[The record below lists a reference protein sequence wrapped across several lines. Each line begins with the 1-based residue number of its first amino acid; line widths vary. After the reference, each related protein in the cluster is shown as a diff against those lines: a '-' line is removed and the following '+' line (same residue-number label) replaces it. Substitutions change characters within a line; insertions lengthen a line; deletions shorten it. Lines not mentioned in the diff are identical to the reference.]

1 MFELFYEGYRKLI
14 QNSIKPTT
22 PGLSAVLLNSAAS
35 SPTSTGNANM
45 TYVRAN
51 TASPTQFSF
60 TDLGYYNTTISNTSY
75 IYLTASGLDINS
87 GDFIS
92 DCNQYG
98 YIINEQEDYVYG
110 YFRISVTPQAFLNT
124 GLTFTWAN
132 NNVSIFS
139 LGVESLSAGYSS
151 FFDTNVN
158 YDLINNGRLA
168 IVRNVAGYSSGS
180 TGFPGKIKTMN
191 TMEDIATGNNITGG
205 NNTVT
210 MITSGHSL
218 SSFVI
223 SDSSKNLLAAPMVV
237 TANVPGTYDNSV
249 IMFYVENGALNDGG
263 GSAIPFA
270 IFTDSFNFTFTDYV
284 FIQVPTNPGI
294 IQIT

>member
-1 MFELFYEGYRKLI
+1 MFELFYEGYRNLI

-22 PGLSAVLLNSAAS
+22 PGLSAVLLDSAAS
-35 SPTSTGNANM
+35 SPTSVSNANM

-60 TDLGYYNTTISNTSY
+60 TDLGYDTVTNSSY

-110 YFRISVTPQAFLNT
+110 YFRISETSQAFLNT
-124 GLTFTWAN
+124 GLTFTWN
-132 NNVSIFS
+132 NNDVSDFS
-139 LGVESLSAGYSS
+139 LGNESLSAGYSS

-168 IVRNVAGYSSGS
+168 IVRNVGGDSSS
-180 TGFPGKIKTMN
+180 TFFTKIKTMN

-205 NNTVT
+205 NSTVT

-218 SSFVI
+218 SSFGI
-223 SDSSKNLLAAPMVV
+223 NYTSKTLSAGPMVV

-270 IFTDSFNFTFTDYV
+270 MFTDSFDFNFTDNV
-284 FIQVPTNPGI
+284 FIQVTSSGI

>member
-1 MFELFYEGYRKLI
+1 MFDLFYQGYRNLI

-35 SPTSTGNANM
+35 NPTSNANATM
-45 TYVRAN
+45 SYVREN
-51 TASPTQFSF
+51 SASPTQFSF
-60 TDLGYYNTTISNTSY
+60 TDLGYDTVTDSSY

-92 DCNQYG
+92 DCNTYG

-110 YFRISVTPQAFLNT
+110 YFRISETSQAFLNT
-124 GLTFTWAN
+124 GLTFTWN
-132 NNVSIFS
+132 NNDVSDFY
-139 LGVESLSAGYSS
+139 LGNESLPAGYYS

-168 IVRNVAGYSSGS
+168 IVRNVADSSSS
-180 TGFPGKIKTMN
+180 TFFSNIKTMN

-205 NNTVT
+205 NSTVT
-210 MITSGHSL
+210 MITSGHGL
-218 SSFVI
+218 SSFDI
-223 SDSSKNLLAAPMVV
+223 KHLYNSLSAAPIVV

-270 IFTDSFNFTFTDYV
+270 MFTDSFNFTFTDNV
-284 FIQVPTNPGI
+284 FIQVTSNGI

>member
-1 MFELFYEGYRKLI
+1 MFELFYEGYRNLI

-22 PGLSAVLLNSAAS
+22 PGLSAVLLRSDAS
-35 SPTSTGNANM
+35 SPTGNDNANM

-60 TDLGYYNTTISNTSY
+60 TDLGYYTLSSSNY

-92 DCNQYG
+92 NCNATG

-110 YFRISVTPQAFLNT
+110 YFTIRTTLQTFLNT
-124 GLTFTWAN
+124 GLTFTWN
-132 NNVSIFS
+132 SNEVSDFS
-139 LGVESLSAGYSS
+139 LGSESLLAGYSS
-151 FFDTNVN
+151 FFDNNVN

-168 IVRNVAGYSSGS
+168 IVRNVAGSSSS
-180 TGFPGKIKTMN
+180 TFFGKIKTMN
-191 TMEDIATGNNITGG
+191 VMEDIATGNNINGG

-218 SSFVI
+218 SSFGINYEERSLSAGPI
-223 SDSSKNLLAAPMVV
+223 SV

-270 IFTDSFNFTFTDYV
+270 MYTDNFGFTFTDNV
-284 FIQVPTNPGI
+284 FIQVTSSGI
-294 IQIT
+294 VQIT

>member
-1 MFELFYEGYRKLI
+1 MFELFYEGYRNLI

-22 PGLSAVLLNSAAS
+22 PGLSAVLLDSAAS
-35 SPTSTGNANM
+35 SPTSVSNANM

-60 TDLGYYNTTISNTSY
+60 TDLGYDTVTNSSY

-110 YFRISVTPQAFLNT
+110 YFKISNTSQAFLNT
-124 GLTFTWAN
+124 GLTFTWN
-132 NNVSIFS
+132 NNDVSDFY
-139 LGVESLSAGYSS
+139 LGNESLSAGYFS

-168 IVRNVAGYSSGS
+168 IVRNVAAATSSTFFS
-180 TGFPGKIKTMN
+180 NIKRMN
-191 TMEDIATGNNITGG
+191 TMEDIATGNNINGG

-218 SSFVI
+218 SSFGI
-223 SDSSKNLLAAPMVV
+223 NYTSKALSAGPIAL

-270 IFTDSFNFTFTDYV
+270 MFTDSFSFNFTDNV
-284 FIQVPTNPGI
+284 FIQVTSSGI

>member
-1 MFELFYEGYRKLI
+1 
-14 QNSIKPTT
+14 
-22 PGLSAVLLNSAAS
+22 
-35 SPTSTGNANM
+35 M

-60 TDLGYYNTTISNTSY
+60 TDLGYDTVTTSQY

-124 GLTFTWAN
+124 GLTFTWT
-132 NNVSIFS
+132 
-139 LGVESLSAGYSS
+139 LSAGYSS

-168 IVRNVAGYSSGS
+168 IVRNVAGSSAHFS
-180 TGFPGKIKTMN
+180 GK
-191 TMEDIATGNNITGG
+191 
-205 NNTVT
+205 
-210 MITSGHSL
+210 
-218 SSFVI
+218 
-223 SDSSKNLLAAPMVV
+223 
-237 TANVPGTYDNSV
+237 
-249 IMFYVENGALNDGG
+249 
-263 GSAIPFA
+263 
-270 IFTDSFNFTFTDYV
+270 
-284 FIQVPTNPGI
+284 
-294 IQIT
+294 

>member
-1 MFELFYEGYRKLI
+1 MFKLFSEGYRNLI
-14 QNSIKPTT
+14 QNYIKPTT

-35 SPTSTGNANM
+35 SPTSNSNANM

-60 TDLGYYNTTISNTSY
+60 IDLGYDTVTTSSY

-110 YFRISVTPQAFLNT
+110 YFRISETSQVFLNT
-124 GLTFTWAN
+124 GLTFTWN
-132 NNVSIFS
+132 NNDVSDFS
-139 LGVESLSAGYSS
+139 LGNESLSAGYSS
-151 FFDTNVN
+151 FFDNNVN

-168 IVRNVAGYSSGS
+168 IVRNVAGSSSS
-180 TGFPGKIKTMN
+180 TLFDNIERMN
-191 TMEDIATGNNITGG
+191 TMEDIATGNNINGG

-218 SSFVI
+218 TSVNI
-223 SDSSKNLLAAPMVV
+223 NYSSKTLSAAPMVV

-270 IFTDSFNFTFTDYV
+270 MFTDSFNFTFTDYV
-284 FIQVPTNPGI
+284 FIQVTDNGI

>member
-1 MFELFYEGYRKLI
+1 MFELFYEGYRNLI

-35 SPTSTGNANM
+35 SPTSVSNANM

-60 TDLGYYNTTISNTSY
+60 TDLGYDTVTTSQY

-110 YFRISVTPQAFLNT
+110 YFQISVTPQAFLNT

-218 SSFVI
+218 SSVNI
-223 SDSSKNLLAAPMVV
+223 YYSNKTLSAAPMVV

-263 GSAIPFA
+263 LSAIPFA
-270 IFTDSFNFTFTDYV
+270 MFTDSFSFTFTDYV
-284 FIQVPTNPGI
+284 FIQVTTNGI